1 MIFNLKP
8 GQGQGLIVIEILK
21 GVIVI
26 ETLTIQTC
34 NQVLLCLK
42 WKILFYPSK
51 ISYMK
56 ELKLAVTFVTR

>member
-8 GQGQGLIVIEILK
+8 GQGQGLIVIEILT

-34 NQVLLCLK
+34 NQVLLCVMVIYL
-42 WKILFYPSK
+42 
-51 ISYMK
+51 
-56 ELKLAVTFVTR
+56 R